1 MREKQ
6 ELGETSKKQMIDG
19 NRREGRDDTATSARG
34 DRLD

>member
-6 ELGETSKKQMIDG
+6 ELGETSKEQMIDG
-19 NRREGRDDTATSARG
+19 DREGRDDTATSARG